1 MKFNKLTKVFL
12 TASMVLPLAVAP
24 VAANASQN
32 GSNAKTEKVTKNNK
46 TQSFAL
52 GEAGN
57 KFKKAKAYHT
67 KDNKPVVYKAMFM
80 ADQPVVELTAT
91 KQLPSLRKT
100 LYVDQQINVKTGN
113 KLSTILKS
121 KKAYKAAKNVSYSH
135 VKGYGWVKTSEL
147 TKGIFMSAD

>member
-1 MKFNKLTKVFL
+1 MKLVI
-12 TASMVLPLAVAP
+12 S
-24 VAANASQN
+24 S
-32 GSNAKTEKVTKNNK
+32 
-46 TQSFAL
+46 
-52 GEAGN
+52 
-57 KFKKAKAYHT
+57 KKAKAYHT

>member
-57 KFKKAKAYHT
+57 KFKK
-67 KDNKPVVYKAMFM
+67 
-80 ADQPVVELTAT
+80 
-91 KQLPSLRKT
+91 
-100 LYVDQQINVKTGN
+100 
-113 KLSTILKS
+113 
-121 KKAYKAAKNVSYSH
+121 
-135 VKGYGWVKTSEL
+135 SES
-147 TKGIFMSAD
+147 IPH